1 MQAQSITL
9 FYQSFATKIIT
20 IILLLNEKRI
30 EIKLRRM
37 LQIFGLEKQLKH
49 TIQNIRQCIESLA
62 GD

>member
-9 FYQSFATKIIT
+9 FHQSFATKIIT